1 MSAHRKNFFLRM
13 LDPSLVIGGLCTIAF
28 YSIIHLPAMKDSV
41 LHHYTTEHVVEY
53 VIVTL
58 WIWGVVDIVLK
69 SMGFPREMLAL
80 RDHWLP
86 TRQGKEPAS
95 QAAVL
100 LESVRSKPRWS
111 RESRIGKRIVGA
123 LEYVTQKGS
132 AEDFRE
138 HLHYLSAQDEDQ
150 TYTSYTLP
158 RFIIAV
164 TPVLGFLGTVVHF
177 GTALSGI
184 SFDEMAEKLPVVVSE
199 MGQAFNT
206 TTTALAGAMS
216 MMFALFLCERVE
228 KGYVHQ
234 IDRFADRELMNRF
247 DIKDG
252 NLTPF
257 LATLKTANDEALQM
271 IASTLGKHTDVWL
284 ASFDRV
290 LQKFDQRQ
298 TEEAQAWSEAL
309 ATLNVRHEELEVSRT
324 MTQRQATEDWKA
336 ALQALA
342 ARQEEF
348 DTARQVRFTQLVEG
362 LDARQSQFLQQ
373 IDVTLE
379 KALTLREGVS
389 DLVEALHGISQGEG
403 KLLEVQTVLAKNLRV
418 IHETQKMDDAL
429 HGLTAAIHLLTARHR
444 GDQSAAA

>member
-1 MSAHRKNFFLRM
+1 
-13 LDPSLVIGGLCTIAF
+13 
-28 YSIIHLPAMKDSV
+28 
-41 LHHYTTEHVVEY
+41 
-53 VIVTL
+53 
-58 WIWGVVDIVLK
+58 
-69 SMGFPREMLAL
+69 
-80 RDHWLP
+80 
-86 TRQGKEPAS
+86 
-95 QAAVL
+95 
-100 LESVRSKPRWS
+100 
-111 RESRIGKRIVGA
+111 
-123 LEYVTQKGS
+123 
-132 AEDFRE
+132 
-138 HLHYLSAQDEDQ
+138 
-150 TYTSYTLP
+150 
-158 RFIIAV
+158 
-164 TPVLGFLGTVVHF
+164 
-177 GTALSGI
+177 
-184 SFDEMAEKLPVVVSE
+184 
-199 MGQAFNT
+199 
-206 TTTALAGAMS
+206 
-216 MMFALFLCERVE
+216 
-228 KGYVHQ
+228 
-234 IDRFADRELMNRF
+234 
-247 DIKDG
+247 
-252 NLTPF
+252 
-257 LATLKTANDEALQM
+257 LKTANDEALQM

-298 TEEAQAWSEAL
+298 TQEAQAWSEAL

-362 LDARQSQFLQQ
+362 LDTRQSQFLQQ
-373 IDVTLE
+373 IDGTLE